1 MSEVLM
7 HSRSLQGK
15 VVLVTGAGRGIGR
28 TIALRLAANGANVSL
43 AARTESQLRAVQKEI
58 EASGA
63 EAACFPTDVSSEP
76 DVIRLVRDTTD
87 RFGRLDILVNNAGI
101 GVFKLLAETTT
112 EEWDRVMAVNVRGP
126 FLLCREALPYLKQ
139 RERSFVINITSV
151 VGLKGYANQAAYS
164 ASKHAV
170 MGMTKAFAREVQ
182 ADDVRVHAICPG
194 GVDTELAGEARP
206 DLDRSVLIQPDDI
219 ADIVLF
225 LVTREGNAVV
235 DQIDVRRAVST
246 PWA

>member
-1 MSEVLM
+1 M
-7 HSRSLQGK
+7 HSRSLQEK
-15 VVLVTGAGRGIGR
+15 VALVTGAGRGIGR
-28 TIALRLAANGANVSL
+28 SIALRLAANGANVSL
-43 AARTESQLRAVQKEI
+43 AARTASQLRAVQEEI
-58 EASGA
+58 EAGGA
-63 EAACFPTDVSSEP
+63 EAVSFPTDVSSEP
-76 DVIRLVRDTTD
+76 DVIRLVRDTID
-87 RFGRLDILVNNAGI
+87 RFGRLDVLVNNAGI
-101 GVFKLLAETTT
+101 GVFRLLAETST

-126 FLLCREALPYLKQ
+126 FLLCRQALPYLKQ
-139 RERSFVINITSV
+139 REQSFVINITSV
-151 VGLKGYANQAAYS
+151 VGLKGYAKQAAYS

-182 ADDVRVHAICPG
+182 PDGVRVHAICPG
-194 GVDTELAGEARP
+194 GVDTELAGQARP
-206 DLDRSVLIQPDDI
+206 DLDRSVLIQPDEI

>member
-1 MSEVLM
+1 M

-28 TIALRLAANGANVSL
+28 SIALRLAANGANVSL

-76 DVIRLVRDTTD
+76 DVIRLVRDTID
-87 RFGRLDILVNNAGI
+87 RFDRLDILVNNAGI
-101 GVFKLLAETTT
+101 GVFRLLAETTT

-194 GVDTELAGEARP
+194 GVDTELAGQARP

>member
-1 MSEVLM
+1 M
-7 HSRSLQGK
+7 HSRSLQEK
-15 VVLVTGAGRGIGR
+15 VALVTGAGRGIGR
-28 TIALRLAANGANVSL
+28 SIALRLAANGANVSL
-43 AARTESQLRAVQKEI
+43 AARTASQLRAVQEEI
-58 EASGA
+58 EAGGA
-63 EAACFPTDVSSEP
+63 QAVSFPIDVSSEP
-76 DVIRLVRDTTD
+76 DVIRLVRDTID
-87 RFGRLDILVNNAGI
+87 RFGRLDVLVNNAGI
-101 GVFKLLAETTT
+101 GVFRLLAETST

-151 VGLKGYANQAAYS
+151 VGLKGYAKQAAYS

-182 ADDVRVHAICPG
+182 ADGVRVHAICPG
-194 GVDTELAGEARP
+194 GVDTELAGQARP
-206 DLDRSVLIQPDDI
+206 DLDRSVLIQPDEI